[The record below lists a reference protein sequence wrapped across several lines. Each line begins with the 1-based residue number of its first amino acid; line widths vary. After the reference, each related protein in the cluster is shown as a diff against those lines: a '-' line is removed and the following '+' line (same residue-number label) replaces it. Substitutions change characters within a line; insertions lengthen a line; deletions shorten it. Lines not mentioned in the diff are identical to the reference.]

1 MKRKKTMDKKTI
13 KVSTN
18 LSETQAKL
26 EELGNLIEKANSVIK
41 ELAETGLKVEL
52 KIE

>member
-1 MKRKKTMDKKTI
+1 MNKKEMTIEVNAVSNIKEVEKKLTE
-13 KVSTN
+13 
-18 LSETQAKL
+18 LSE
-26 EELGNLIEKANSVIK
+26 LINKANSVIK

>member
-1 MKRKKTMDKKTI
+1 MNKKEMTIEVNAVSNIKEVEKKLTE
-13 KVSTN
+13 
-18 LSETQAKL
+18 LSE
-26 EELGNLIEKANSVIK
+26 LINKANYVIK